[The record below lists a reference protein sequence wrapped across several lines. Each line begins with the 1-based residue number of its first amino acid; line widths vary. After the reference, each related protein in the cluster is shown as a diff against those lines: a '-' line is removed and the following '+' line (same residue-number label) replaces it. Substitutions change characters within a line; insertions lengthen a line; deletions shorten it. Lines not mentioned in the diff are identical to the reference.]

1 MVKTEFCERD
11 KADLSLAETLQ
22 GRIQVKSKLMTN
34 SAGGLQLTFQSDA
47 LDKCL
52 RKWQKKKGHL
62 NPCHAPHS
70 DSPTES

>member
-22 GRIQVKSKLMTN
+22 GLIQVKSELMTN

-47 LDKCL
+47 LDQCH
-52 RKWQKKKGHL
+52 RKWQKKRGHL
-62 NPCHAPHS
+62 NLCQAPHS
-70 DSPTES
+70 DYPTGS